1 MIWNARYL
9 CNRSPGD
16 APSDSVFVSRRICRN
31 VFASRCWGEP
41 DAIAWRLILDLLTLI
56 RTARSASNDR
66 RKRRGKMTLRSI
78 EAQIEGK
85 LVSLKY
91 LEFPA
96 SQAAARC
103 VRMSLKTG
111 KVCIALICD
120 LSDHSF
126 GSL

>member
-1 MIWNARYL
+1 MEREVSLQSKPDRCTWRFSVCVSANL
-9 CNRSPGD
+9 PG
-16 APSDSVFVSRRICRN
+16 RIR
-31 VFASRCWGEP
+31 VALLGEP
-41 DAIAWRLILDLLTLI
+41 NAIAWRLILGLLTLI
-56 RTARSASNDR
+56 RTARIASNDR
-66 RKRRGKMTLRSI
+66 RKRHGKMTLRSI
-78 EAQIEGK
+78 EAQIVGK

-111 KVCIALICD
+111 KVCIALNCD